1 MMKLY
6 IPGSAMKRNTLRKR
20 RTMSHLNH
28 VGHQGLASKNQ
39 PILTKRHKLSFGGIP
54 HANLCHKCPFRGIPN
69 TLTDGHAEAFGGA
82 ICVSKGALV
91 SLSRK
96 LETTRHLELE

>member
-1 MMKLY
+1 MTA
-6 IPGSAMKRNTLRKR
+6 S
-20 RTMSHLNH
+20 
-28 VGHQGLASKNQ
+28 QGLASTNQ